1 MKYISLFILFAI
13 LSLPGKICDFL
24 CPCFFKK
31 NPVLNHRSHGASMN
45 PGDTIIAPG
54 VGITFI
60 VPEGWSGILPQKS
73 EIAFLLPQRS
83 EIGYLFLMA
92 RERDFSKIS
101 ETLKKTIPLT
111 DEISLISSRE
121 PEINGNV
128 ATGFYEVIGTI
139 NPSEAY
145 VKAKEGPYGV
155 AAVYAL
161 ITTTDL
167 MAKDQ
172 PLVDQM
178 IEQTRF
184 SEPREAGM
192 YDDFDWSKRLKDKYL
207 VQYKVAQNYRVK
219 AEIWLCS
226 DGTFTTK
233 FKEGGPVKGEK
244 SQYKGRHNGTWT
256 AEGVGPNGKLTLNYQ
271 KKEPLVLDMKM
282 EDEKAYVNSY
292 RFYFLMND
300 KCK

>member
-1 MKYISLFILFAI
+1 MKYFSLLILFAF
-13 LSLPGKICDFL
+13 LSLNSEAQKRIRP
-24 CPCFFKK
+24 
-31 NPVLNHRSHGASMN
+31 GASMN

-60 VPEGWSGILPQKS
+60 VPEDWSGILPQQS

-92 RERDFSKIS
+92 RERDFSHIS
-101 ETLKKTIPLT
+101 ETLKETIPLT

-121 PEINGNV
+121 PEINGNI
-128 ATGFYEVIGTI
+128 ATGYYTVTGTK
-139 NPSEAY
+139 NPAEAY

-161 ITTTDL
+161 ITTADL
-167 MAKDQ
+167 MAKDR
-172 PLVDQM
+172 PLVDRM
-178 IEQTRF
+178 IDQTRF
-184 SEPREAGM
+184 SEPHEAGM
-192 YDDFDWSKRLKDKYL
+192 YDDFDWAEKLKDKYL

-219 AEIWLCS
+219 AEIWLCG

-244 SQYKGRHNGTWT
+244 SQYKGRHHGTWS
-256 AEGVGPNGKLTLNYQ
+256 AEGVGPNGTLTLNYK
-271 KKEPLVLDMKM
+271 KKEPLILDMKM
-282 EDEKAYVNSY
+282 EDEKAFVNNY

-300 KCK
+300 QCK